1 MRMSNVKTSLT
12 KAEKSTL
19 FRWFL
24 NGGASLNYERFM
36 GLSYTYSMLPVLKDI
51 YKDDPEGLKAS
62 VLSNLQYYNCSP
74 YLNPYVMGVHIGIE
88 KSEKAK
94 SLEAVRA
101 IKTGLMGP
109 LSGLG
114 DSVFV
119 TIPWT
124 ICGAIAANMAL
135 EGSIAGIVIWIV
147 VSLLLK
153 FSGIPLFIAGITSG
167 TSLVSQ
173 LETKIKSITECVGVL
188 GLMVVGALITTVIH
202 ANVALTFSQGDL
214 TMAGNE
220 ILDSI
225 MPGIIPAVT
234 VGVVYWLLGK
244 KVKPAV
250 VILMILVLSVVLS
263 VLGILS

>member
-1 MRMSNVKTSLT
+1 MSNDTTRLTSG
-12 KAEKSTL
+12 EKHTL

-36 GLSYTYSMLPVLKDI
+36 GLSYTYSMLPTLKEI
-51 YKDDPEGLKAS
+51 YKDDPQGLKAS

-74 YLNPYVMGVHIGIE
+74 YLNPYIMGVHIGIE
-88 KSEKAK
+88 KSEKGS

-114 DSVFV
+114 DSMFV

-135 EGSIAGIVIWIV
+135 EGSIAGIIIWIA
-147 VSLLLK
+147 VSLILK
-153 FSGIPLFIAGITSG
+153 FTGIPLFIAGITSG

-188 GLMVVGALITTVIH
+188 GLMVVGALITTVVH
-202 ANVALTFSQGDL
+202 ANMALTFSQGDL
-214 TMAGNE
+214 TMTGNE

-225 MPGIIPAVT
+225 MPGIIPALT
-234 VGVVYWLLGK
+234 VGIVYWLLGK
-244 KVKPAV
+244 KVKPSI
-250 VILMILVLSVVLS
+250 VIVMILVISVLLS
-263 VLGILS
+263 VLGILA